1 MSNRTAIDCFWT
13 TVAHIRCFVES
24 IAAFFDKVPTCL
36 IAGRTG
42 GAFDTTENDFATGV
56 DFLTMIPVDA
66 KVMCIVKAA
75 LVIPVAESV
84 QTNFF

>member
-1 MSNRTAIDCFWT
+1 MCSSD
-13 TVAHIRCFVES
+13 
-24 IAAFFDKVPTCL
+24 L
-36 IAGRTG
+36 
-42 GAFDTTENDFATGV
+42 DTTENDFATGV